1 MEQFQQLDY
10 VMLIL
15 LVSIILSVIL
25 SWFSLRIAPD
35 VGLMDIPGSADHKNH
50 TSSVPLTGGV
60 VLMDTMIVM
69 MLITGLWKTPDVWA
83 ILVAG
88 LTIGVFGL
96 LDDFIHLSP
105 TKKLIGQL
113 VGSVILIYLGVQV
126 NIFDSPEFFYR
137 TESTLD
143 MWLNLGVTVLWLVTL
158 TNAFNF
164 IDSSDG
170 LAVGLSGLSAA
181 FFLVISLAT
190 GQTTLIFFC
199 AILLGIC
206 IGLYFFNSHPA
217 RLFLGDSGA
226 QTLGFLLA
234 AVAIIYNPNTGIQSS
249 SWFVPILIFY
259 VPLFDLMLVVG
270 SRLRRNK
277 IIQKAS
283 RDHTYHRLADRG
295 IPIHHSVLIMHGVS
309 LIMSMVG
316 YLCLNLPILFAN
328 IVFCLALSLGVAA
341 FLELDKDYL

>member
-60 VLMDTMIVM
+60 VLIDTMIVM

-143 MWLNLGVTVLWLVTL
+143 MWLNLGFTVLWLVTL

-181 FFLVISLAT
+181 FFLAISLTT
-190 GQTTLIFFC
+190 GQTTLIYFC

-217 RLFLGDSGA
+217 SLFLGDSGA
-226 QTLGFLLA
+226 QTLGFLMA
-234 AVAIIYNPNTGIQSS
+234 AIAIIYNPNTGIQSS
-249 SWFVPILIFY
+249 TWFVPILIFY
-259 VPLFDLMLVVG
+259 VPLFDLMLVVI

-277 IIQKAS
+277 RIHKAS

-295 IPIHHSVLIMHGVS
+295 IPLHHSVLIMHVIS

-341 FLELDKDYL
+341 FLELDKDYP

>member
-217 RLFLGDSGA
+217 SLFLGDSGA

-259 VPLFDLMLVVG
+259 VPLFDLMLVVI

-277 IIQKAS
+277 RIHKAS

-295 IPIHHSVLIMHGVS
+295 IPIHHSVLIMHGIS

-316 YLCLNLPILFAN
+316 YLCLNLPVLFAN

-341 FLELDKDYL
+341 FLELDKDYP

>member
-15 LVSIILSVIL
+15 LVSIILSFLL

-60 VLMDTMIVM
+60 VLIDSMIVM
-69 MLITGLWKTPDVWA
+69 MLITGLWKTPEVWA

-88 LTIGVFGL
+88 LTIGAFGL

-113 VGSVILIYLGVQV
+113 VGAVILIYLGVQI

-137 TESTLD
+137 TEATFD
-143 MWLNLGVTVLWLVTL
+143 MWLNLGFTVLWLVTL

-181 FFLVISLAT
+181 FFLVISLTT
-190 GQTTLIFFC
+190 GQTTLIYFC
-199 AILLGIC
+199 AILLGSC

-217 RLFLGDSGA
+217 SLFLGDSGA

-249 SWFVPILIFY
+249 TWFVPILIFY
-259 VPLFDLMLVVG
+259 VPLFDLMLVVV

-277 IIQKAS
+277 RIQKAS
-283 RDHTYHRLADRG
+283 RDHTYHRLSDRG

-341 FLELDKDYL
+341 FLELDKDYP

>member
-1 MEQFQQLDY
+1 
-10 VMLIL
+10 
-15 LVSIILSVIL
+15 
-25 SWFSLRIAPD
+25 
-35 VGLMDIPGSADHKNH
+35 
-50 TSSVPLTGGV
+50 
-60 VLMDTMIVM
+60 
-69 MLITGLWKTPDVWA
+69 
-83 ILVAG
+83 
-88 LTIGVFGL
+88 
-96 LDDFIHLSP
+96 
-105 TKKLIGQL
+105 
-113 VGSVILIYLGVQV
+113 
-126 NIFDSPEFFYR
+126 
-137 TESTLD
+137 

-181 FFLVISLAT
+181 FFLVISLTT

-217 RLFLGDSGA
+217 SLFLGDSGA

-259 VPLFDLMLVVG
+259 VPLFDLMLVVV

-277 IIQKAS
+277 RIHKAS

-295 IPIHHSVLIMHGVS
+295 IPIHHSVLIMHGIS

-316 YLCLNLPILFAN
+316 YLCLNLPVLFAN

-341 FLELDKDYL
+341 FLELDKDYP

>member
-15 LVSIILSVIL
+15 LVSIILSVLL

-50 TSSVPLTGGV
+50 SSSVPLTGGV
-60 VLMDTMIVM
+60 VLIDTMIVM
-69 MLITGLWKTPDVWA
+69 MLITGLWKTPEVWA

-88 LTIGVFGL
+88 LTIGAFGL

-113 VGSVILIYLGVQV
+113 VGAVILIYLGVQV

-143 MWLNLGVTVLWLVTL
+143 MWLNLGLTVLWLVTL

-181 FFLVISLAT
+181 FFLVISLT
-190 GQTTLIFFC
+190 TDQTTLIYFC

-206 IGLYFFNSHPA
+206 IGLYFFNSYPA
-217 RLFLGDSGA
+217 SLFLGDSGA
-226 QTLGFLLA
+226 QTLGFFLA

-249 SWFVPILIFY
+249 TWFVPILIFY
-259 VPLFDLMLVVG
+259 VPLFDLMLVVV

-277 IIQKAS
+277 RIQKAS
-283 RDHTYHRLADRG
+283 RDHTYHRLSDRG

-341 FLELDKDYL
+341 FLELDKDYP

>member
-15 LVSIILSVIL
+15 LASIILSVIL
-25 SWFSLRIAPD
+25 SWFSLKIAPD

-60 VLMDTMIVM
+60 VLIDTMIVM

-143 MWLNLGVTVLWLVTL
+143 MWLNLGFTVLWLVTL

-217 RLFLGDSGA
+217 SLFLGDSGA
-226 QTLGFLLA
+226 QTLGFLMA

-249 SWFVPILIFY
+249 TWFVPILIFY
-259 VPLFDLMLVVG
+259 VPLFDLMLVVI

-277 IIQKAS
+277 RIHKAS

-316 YLCLNLPILFAN
+316 YLCLNLPVLFAN

-341 FLELDKDYL
+341 FLELDKDYP

>member
-60 VLMDTMIVM
+60 VLIDTMIVM

-143 MWLNLGVTVLWLVTL
+143 MWLNLGFTVLWLVTL

-181 FFLVISLAT
+181 FFLVISLTT

-217 RLFLGDSGA
+217 SLFLGDSGA
-226 QTLGFLLA
+226 QTL
-234 AVAIIYNPNTGIQSS
+234 
-249 SWFVPILIFY
+249 
-259 VPLFDLMLVVG
+259 
-270 SRLRRNK
+270 
-277 IIQKAS
+277 
-283 RDHTYHRLADRG
+283 
-295 IPIHHSVLIMHGVS
+295 
-309 LIMSMVG
+309 
-316 YLCLNLPILFAN
+316 
-328 IVFCLALSLGVAA
+328 
-341 FLELDKDYL
+341 

>member
-217 RLFLGDSGA
+217 SLFLGDSGA

-259 VPLFDLMLVVG
+259 VPLFDLMLVVV

-277 IIQKAS
+277 RIHKAS

-295 IPIHHSVLIMHGVS
+295 IPIHHSVLIMHGIS

-316 YLCLNLPILFAN
+316 YLCLNLPVLFAN

-341 FLELDKDYL
+341 FLELDKDYP

>member
-15 LVSIILSVIL
+15 LVSIILSVLL

-60 VLMDTMIVM
+60 VLIDTMIVM
-69 MLITGLWKTPDVWA
+69 MLITGLWKAPDVWA

-88 LTIGVFGL
+88 LTIGVFGF
-96 LDDFIHLSP
+96 LDDIIHLSP

-143 MWLNLGVTVLWLVTL
+143 MWLNLGFTVLWLVTL

-181 FFLVISLAT
+181 FFLVISLTT

-217 RLFLGDSGA
+217 SLFLGDSGA
-226 QTLGFLLA
+226 QTLGFLMA
-234 AVAIIYNPNTGIQSS
+234 AIAIIYNPNTGIQSS
-249 SWFVPILIFY
+249 TWFVPILIFY
-259 VPLFDLMLVVG
+259 VPLFDLMLVVV

-277 IIQKAS
+277 RIQKAS
-283 RDHTYHRLADRG
+283 RDHTYHRLSDRG

-316 YLCLNLPILFAN
+316 YLCLDLPILFSN

-341 FLELDKDYL
+341 FLELDKDYP

>member
-15 LVSIILSVIL
+15 LTSMILSVIL

-50 TSSVPLTGGV
+50 TSSIPLTGGV

-88 LTIGVFGL
+88 LTIGAFGL

-126 NIFDSPEFFYR
+126 NIFNSPEFFYR

-143 MWLNLGVTVLWLVTL
+143 MWLNLGFTVLWLVTL

-181 FFLVISLAT
+181 FFLVISLTT
-190 GQTTLIFFC
+190 GQTSLIFFC

-234 AVAIIYNPNTGIQSS
+234 AVAILYNPNTGIQSS
-249 SWFVPILIFY
+249 TWFVPILIFY
-259 VPLFDLMLVVG
+259 VPLFDLMLVVV

-277 IIQKAS
+277 RIQKAS

-341 FLELDKDYL
+341 FIELDKDYL